1 MKILSN
7 PSLLRVSIGV
17 AMAAVLALLIYPFAN
32 IFLGRQFN
40 SPVYYTVLIVLSVV
54 TIVLGMLQVLG
65 RVLVLRQNSNEQ
77 QTHFESLEY
86 DTDRFYPIKTQ
97 QQDYPVKVTMEINGT
112 PVTIESPDVGKI
124 EDIMMYITRSIQ
136 ASNLAGV
143 GASQVH
149 VKEGKET
156 YKTESNPE

>member
-1 MKILSN
+1 MKTLSSL
-7 PSLLRVSIGV
+7 SLLRVSIGV
-17 AMAAVLALLIYPFAN
+17 AMAAVLALLINPFTN
-32 IFLGRQFN
+32 IFFGRSLN
-40 SPVYYTVLIVLSVV
+40 SPGYYAVLIVLSTA
-54 TIVLGMLQVLG
+54 TIIFGMLQVLE

-124 EDIMMYITRSIQ
+124 EDIMKHLTQSIQ
-136 ASNLAGV
+136 ASNLAE
-143 GASQVH
+143 AKAQLH
-149 VKEGKET
+149 VREDKEP